1 MDKTKKNIIELTR
14 IAIDDYK
21 TTPKIKLKIVV
32 DNVRSLNNIGSIF
45 RTSDAFLVDEI
56 ILCGI
61 SGTPPNPDIHKT
73 ALGAEESVKWSYHK
87 STLDAVKC
95 LKETGFTICSLEQAH
110 NSVSLNEFV
119 PAAEHQYALV
129 VGNEVN
135 GVEQSVVDISDFVI
149 EIPQCG
155 TKHSLNVAVSAGIA
169 IWHFFNAL
177 TGQER

>member
-21 TTPKIKLKIVV
+21 ATPKIKLKIVV

-73 ALGAEESVKWSYHK
+73 ALGAEESVKWSYNK

-110 NSVSLNEFV
+110 NSVCLNDFV
-119 PAAEHQYALV
+119 PVDEYRYALI

-155 TKHSLNVAVSAGIA
+155 TKHSLNVAVSTGIA

-177 TGQER
+177 TGQAR

>member
-21 TTPKIKLKIVV
+21 ATPKIKLKIVV

-73 ALGAEESVKWSYHK
+73 ALGAEESVKWSYNK

-110 NSVSLNEFV
+110 NSVSLNDFV
-119 PAAEHQYALV
+119 PADEYRYALV

-155 TKHSLNVAVSAGIA
+155 TKHSLNVAVSTGIA

-177 TGQER
+177 TGQAR